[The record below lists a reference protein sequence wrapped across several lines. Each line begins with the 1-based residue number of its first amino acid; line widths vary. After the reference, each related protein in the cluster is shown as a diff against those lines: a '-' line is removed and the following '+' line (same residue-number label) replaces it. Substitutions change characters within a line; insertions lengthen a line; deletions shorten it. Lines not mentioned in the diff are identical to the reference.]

1 MLGALSDHIIGR
13 IGRNLKISYEI
24 QSLVGLE
31 ENIEKMININEHFV
45 LYTAQEEKI
54 LNHLEKLGEL
64 KKNHGK
70 NQPNNNIKSFKF
82 LNLEPETT
90 NKKGSGDEAENN
102 DKSQSKLTHCNYKY
116 SIFYDPLLMI
126 PQILCKMK
134 RVSEIKHYRYIYIQ
148 N

>member
-70 NQPNNNIKSFKF
+70 KPTSLVVFHNSFLSNF
-82 LNLEPETT
+82 
-90 NKKGSGDEAENN
+90 
-102 DKSQSKLTHCNYKY
+102 
-116 SIFYDPLLMI
+116 
-126 PQILCKMK
+126 
-134 RVSEIKHYRYIYIQ
+134 
-148 N
+148 